1 MSRHGYLFDK
11 ITSFEN
17 LLKASR
23 KAQRGKRL
31 KNSTAE
37 FNLNLENELLKL
49 QAELQSRAY
58 RIDSYKQFYIYD
70 PKKRLISAL
79 PYRDRAVQHALC
91 NIIEPIFNRVL
102 IYDTYACRK
111 DKGSHRAVNR
121 FTMYCRKNKYALKC
135 DVKSYFA
142 SIDHDVLFEMIKRKI
157 KDPDAL
163 WLVKLIIDST
173 PSPGIPIGNLA
184 SQIFAN
190 LYLDGLDHYLKET
203 VKCRHY
209 IRYMDDLIVFG
220 NDKGRLSAIKD
231 AIKQYL
237 CRLKLESHPNKSQI
251 YLTAKGIVF
260 LGYKV
265 YPTHRLVIRQ
275 NIKRLRRRIKKYFE
289 LLQLKLITP
298 QKIICSIQSWLGYAI
313 HADSFIL
320 RRRLLADYDLL
331 ICLPAGRQGISP

>member
-1 MSRHGYLFDK
+1 MKRHGNLFDK

-23 KAQRGKRL
+23 KAQRGKRF
-31 KNSTAE
+31 KESTAE
-37 FNLNLENELLKL
+37 FNLRLEHELLKL
-49 QAELQSRAY
+49 QKELQERTY
-58 RIDSYKQFYIYD
+58 RIGGYKQFYIYD

-79 PYRDRAVQHALC
+79 PYRDRVVQHVLC
-91 NIIEPIFNRVL
+91 NVIEPIFDSGL

-135 DVKSYFA
+135 DIKSYFA
-142 SIDHDVLFEMIKRKI
+142 SIDHDLLVEMITRKI
-157 KDPDAL
+157 KDPDVL
-163 WLVKLIIDST
+163 WLIKLIVDST

-203 VKCRHY
+203 VKCKHY

-220 NDKGRLSAIKD
+220 NDKNRLDDIKD
-231 AIKQYL
+231 AIREYL
-237 CRLKLESHPNKSQI
+237 RRLKLELHPNKSQI
-251 YLTAKGIVF
+251 YLTARGIVF

-265 YPTHRLVIRQ
+265 YPTHRLVVRQ
-275 NIKRLRRRIKKYFE
+275 NVKRLRSRIKKYFK
-289 LLQLKLITP
+289 LLKLRLITR
-298 QKIICSIQSWLGYAI
+298 QKIVCSIQSWLGYAI
-313 HADSFIL
+313 HADSFKL
-320 RRRLLADYDLL
+320 RRQLLTEHDFL
-331 ICLPAGRQGISP
+331 GISP